1 MLASFEEAEDAV
13 QETFLRAWRS
23 RERFDGGALAR
34 AWLYRIATNVCF
46 DVWRQHARRP
56 PRLHSYAEMPWRM
69 RAGVSLRSQVRF
81 SDYLAKRGQTPA
93 LSFREHLRAVG
104 GAIGVAPGSGLR
116 HLSRSSCASALRFL
130 KDVNRARAFQFS

>member
-56 PRLHSYAEMPWRM
+56 PGLHSYAEVPWRI

-104 GAIGVAPGSGLR
+104 GAIEECPP
-116 HLSRSSCASALRFL
+116 SS
-130 KDVNRARAFQFS
+130 ARERWR